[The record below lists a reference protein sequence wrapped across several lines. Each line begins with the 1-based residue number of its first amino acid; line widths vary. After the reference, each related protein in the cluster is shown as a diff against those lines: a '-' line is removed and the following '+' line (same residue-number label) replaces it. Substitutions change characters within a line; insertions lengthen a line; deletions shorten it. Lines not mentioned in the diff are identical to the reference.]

1 MRRGSS
7 YDAAAARAPAAADAR
22 ELDDPDRPKHALALL
37 AIEPA
42 PDVGAVEEVAA
53 PVEHTFDSD
62 LDKLLE
68 QLPQQVKLT
77 DWWLPP
83 RPTSVIEPLPRTDMP
98 AMRRRPENV
107 NEPPPLT
114 NMNIYLNEPLP
125 LTDMPAMPRTD
136 MPDMPTQTDENPTC
150 PKRKPPAAAVR
161 RRVVG
166 KQPRPAAASASLL
179 AGPAPTD

>member
-1 MRRGSS
+1 MRHGSS
-7 YDAAAARAPAAADAR
+7 YDAAAARAPAAAEAR
-22 ELDDPDRPKHALALL
+22 ELDPEHPEHALVLL
-37 AIEPA
+37 ATEPA

-53 PVEHTFDSD
+53 PVEHLFDSD

-77 DWWLPP
+77 DRGLPP

-125 LTDMPAMPRTD
+125 PTDMPAMPRTD

-150 PKRKPPAAAVR
+150 PKRKRPAAAVR

-166 KQPRPAAASASLL
+166 KQPRPAAASESLH

>member
-114 NMNIYLNEPLP
+114 NMNIYLNGPLP
-125 LTDMPAMPRTD
+125 LT
-136 MPDMPTQTDENPTC
+136 DMPTQTDENPTC
-150 PKRKPPAAAVR
+150 PKRKRPAAAVR

-166 KQPRPAAASASLL
+166 KQPRPAAASESLH
-179 AGPAPTD
+179 AGPAATD

>member
-1 MRRGSS
+1 MRHGSS

-77 DWWLPP
+77 DWGLPP

-114 NMNIYLNEPLP
+114 NMNIYLNGPLP
-125 LTDMPAMPRTD
+125 LT
-136 MPDMPTQTDENPTC
+136 DMPTQTDENPTC
-150 PKRKPPAAAVR
+150 PKRKRPAAAVR

-166 KQPRPAAASASLL
+166 KQPRPAAASESLH